1 MPHLHRFYIDR
12 ACETA
17 DTLLLTGDEAHH
29 ALRVVRVRPGD
40 SVALFDGS
48 GRELLGV
55 AGSASENELRIHVRE
70 VRFAGPPRHRVTIA
84 LGWLKRDK
92 SAEYLVRHGTAI
104 GVHRLLFFR
113 ADHSERRPLSDSK
126 WKRLAIESAKQCGR
140 LRLPIFDVAED
151 LEKALDQVDGRLL
164 VATREI
170 APVPF
175 REAVQGDAV
184 ALLVGPEGDW
194 TRRELDVALSKGAT
208 PVSLGPATYRAEVA
222 AFLAASLVLY
232 ELGGLAE

>member
-12 ACETA
+12 ACKTAET
-17 DTLLLTGDEAHH
+17 LVLTGDEAHH

-55 AGSASENELRIHVRE
+55 VGSASKNE
-70 VRFAGPPRHRVTIA
+70 VRVSVLEERLATPSTNRVTIA
-84 LGWLKRDK
+84 QGWLKRDK
-92 SAEYLVRHGTAI
+92 STEYLVRHGTAI
-104 GVHRLLFFR
+104 GVHRFLFFR
-113 ADHSERRPLSDSK
+113 ADHSEKRPLSDSK
-126 WKRLAIESAKQCGR
+126 WKRLAIESAKQSGR
-140 LRLPIFDVAED
+140 LWLPIFDMAED
-151 LEKALDQVDGRLL
+151 LEKALDRVDGRLL
-164 VATREI
+164 MATRAM

-194 TRRELDVALSKGAT
+194 TRRELDVLLSKGAT

-232 ELGGLAE
+232 ELGDLAE